1 MKLEITVDAVIG
13 LLNVAVTSVL
23 VAMPVNAGELAA
35 GDVDVT
41 VGWVPT
47 PGAPRI
53 GSMPPLPQAAS
64 SRVTSAAV
72 QRPGERKVRET

>member
-1 MKLEITVDAVIG
+1 
-13 LLNVAVTSVL
+13 
-23 VAMPVNAGELAA
+23 
-35 GDVDVT
+35 
-41 VGWVPT
+41 VPT

-72 QRPGERKVRET
+72 QRPGERKIGET

>member
-1 MKLEITVDAVIG
+1 MKLEITVEAVIG
-13 LLNVAVTSVL
+13 VLKVALTSVL
-23 VAMPVNAGELAA
+23 VEMPLSAGELAA

-64 SRVTSAAV
+64 SRVTSKAV
-72 QRPGERKVRET
+72 QPRGERRVRET